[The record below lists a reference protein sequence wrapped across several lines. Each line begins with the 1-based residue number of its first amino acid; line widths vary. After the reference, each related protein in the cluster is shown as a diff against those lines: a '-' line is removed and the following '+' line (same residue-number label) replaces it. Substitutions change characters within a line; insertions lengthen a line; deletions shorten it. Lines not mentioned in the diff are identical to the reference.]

1 MYKAIRGENKKKL
14 KKNLVVSKKV
24 CTFAVAIEKQTY
36 SQLDNIAEWSSW

>member
-24 CTFAVAIEKQTY
+24 CTFAVAKKKETNHKK
-36 SQLDNIAEWSSW
+36 NW